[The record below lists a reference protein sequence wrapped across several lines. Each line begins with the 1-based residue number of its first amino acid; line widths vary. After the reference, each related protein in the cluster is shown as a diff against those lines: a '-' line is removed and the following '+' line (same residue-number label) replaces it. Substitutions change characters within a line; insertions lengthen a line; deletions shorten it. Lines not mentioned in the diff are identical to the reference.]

1 MQSAW
6 KTLLSRLASS
16 ETVIGADDAR
26 QWGHGEWQ
34 QVVKLG
40 LLRET
45 TTATALL
52 CQECEEHCWCD
63 VGWSADGRRSFL
75 PCPRG
80 YTIDVAP
87 ERLRRWLVDPDV
99 LARLQAAALELTGP
113 VEQRGTSVWSLGRRV
128 LAGRFRDFL
137 LALDDSNDGALQVA
151 AGYAAPVVFVPDSYR
166 AERVNGLPVFSLEDV
181 SSLDA
186 GRLILDLSYIED
198 ALPRETT
205 VEKTKKVRSISV
217 PEDAIWQDV
226 RIEVGELALRV
237 SVRGVWHERSLEECG
252 LSDGR
257 KEDVAGD
264 RGLQVLWLF
273 ARRRGRFNPRDIAQA
288 TEEKTPF
295 KNQVSQLRRRLRG
308 ILAITGDPIPYE
320 KSSGEYRCVFG
331 VALESDRGFPTPAGV
346 TWADFHF
353 QELPGCRLCVG
364 VRAKETFRA
373 RVRTSSFESTSTE
386 VAEREALLQREYA
399 LDQLGLTNSQG
410 LPGAE
415 GKALLE
421 LLRGGGK
428 LRRQADDLAVL
439 GLGARL
445 KEWIGLCDEPLQ
457 FSERA
462 RVWVTYFGCGSNVG

>member
-16 ETVIGADDAR
+16 EAVIDTDEAR

-45 TTATALL
+45 TAATALL

-63 VGWSADGRRSFL
+63 VVWSADGRFSFL

-87 ERLRRWLVDPDV
+87 ERLQRWLVDPDA
-99 LARLQAAALELTGP
+99 LARLLAAALELTGP
-113 VEQRGTSVWSLGRRV
+113 VEQRGKSVWSLGRRV

-137 LALDDSNDGALQVA
+137 FAPDDSGEAARQLA
-151 AGYAAPVVFVPDSYR
+151 AGYAAPVVLVPDSYR
-166 AERVNGLPVFSLEDV
+166 AVRLNGLPVFSLEDV
-181 SSLDA
+181 TSWDA
-186 GRLILDLSYIED
+186 GRLVLDLNYIED

-205 VEKTKKVRSISV
+205 IEKTKRVRSIPV
-217 PEDAIWQDV
+217 PEDATWQDV
-226 RIEVGELALRV
+226 RIEVGDLALRI
-237 SVRGVWHERSLEECG
+237 SVRGVWHERSLEDCG

-257 KEDVAGD
+257 KQHDAGD
-264 RGLQVLWLF
+264 RGLQLLWMF
-273 ARRRGRFNPRDIAQA
+273 ARRRGRFNPRNIAPA
-288 TEEKTPF
+288 DEEKTPF
-295 KNQVSQLRRRLRG
+295 KKQVSQLRGRLHG
-308 ILAITGDPIPYE
+308 ILAITGDPIPIV
-320 KSSGEYRCVFG
+320 KATGEYQCTFG
-331 VALESDRGFPTPAGV
+331 VSLESDRGFPTPAGV

-353 QELPGCRLCVG
+353 QELLGGRLRVG
-364 VRAKETFRA
+364 VRAKETFQA
-373 RVRTSSFESTSTE
+373 RVRTSGSEQTSSE
-386 VAEREALLQREYA
+386 VAERETLLQQEYA

-410 LPGAE
+410 LPGTE

-421 LLRGGGK
+421 LLRSSGK
-428 LRRQADDLAVL
+428 LRRPADDLAVL
-439 GLGARL
+439 RLGARL
-445 KEWIGLCDEPLQ
+445 KGWIGLSGEPLQ

>member
-6 KTLLSRLASS
+6 ITLLSRLASS
-16 ETVIGADDAR
+16 ETVIGADEAR
-26 QWGHGEWQ
+26 EWGHSEWQ
-34 QVVKLG
+34 QVLKLG
-40 LLRET
+40 LLREMT
-45 TTATALL
+45 AATALL

-295 KNQVSQLRRRLRG
+295 KNQVSRLRRRLRD
-308 ILAITGDPIPYE
+308 ILAISGDPIPFE
-320 KSSGEYRCVFG
+320 KSTGEYRCVFG

-353 QELPGCRLCVG
+353 QELPGDRVRVG

-373 RVRTSSFESTSTE
+373 RVRTSSSESTSTE

-399 LDQLGLTNSQG
+399 LDQLGLTNGAG
-410 LPGAE
+410 LPSAE
-415 GKALLE
+415 GQALLE
-421 LLRGGGK
+421 LLRSGGK
-428 LRRQADDLAVL
+428 MHRPPGDLAVMK
-439 GLGARL
+439 LGARL
-445 KEWIGLCDEPLQ
+445 KEWIGLPDEPLQ
-457 FSERA
+457 YSEGR
-462 RVWVTYFGCGSNVG
+462 RGWITYFECSSAVG